1 MIKQFDHVAEFV
13 KQRQKMSAEKMGGS
27 LDMKTVMI
35 KQKAL
40 GDERKQAKLKV
51 ILSRKLKIKLQMML
65 NVSTKQQKLL

>member
-27 LDMKTVMI
+27 LDMRTVMA

-40 GDERKQAKLKV
+40 GDERKQAKLKI

-65 NVSTKQQKLL
+65 NVNTKQQR